1 VSTLRERLDRMRR
14 ERPLPPPAPSRASD
28 SVQVQETEALSSL
41 EQTLLG
47 ESGVGL
53 SLKVR
58 LERLVAVAAQKAR
71 QRCPEH
77 ARLEELVPGQV
88 VSNEHGSCYVV
99 EERRPLDLP
108 HGEVP
113 LARLRALSA
122 DGVRTLTAEPD
133 LDGFEPQHAVYL
145 DTETT
150 GLAGGS
156 GTAAFLIGIGFV
168 EGDEFCVRQ
177 YFMRDYDEE
186 PAMLWALAQD
196 LRGCRQLVTFNGKMF
211 DCPLLETRFRLGR
224 RRFPLAEAR
233 HLDLLHPARRLWKA
247 RLDSCRLVMLESA
260 LLRVSRVGD
269 IPGAEIPQAYFDFV
283 RDRDARRVA
292 RILDHNRQDI
302 VSLAALTALA
312 CQWVQDETL
321 AEDPRDVFSV
331 ARVFERAEL
340 HERSEAAYQRV
351 LAEVSDEE
359 SAVRRA
365 ALLRLAARRKRA
377 GEHAE
382 AARFW
387 RQAMAAGDLDALREL
402 AMFLEHRQRD
412 WDAALQLV
420 EEGLA
425 RVADDDDS
433 DERVTA
439 DLLRRRDRLRA
450 KLAHT

>member
-1 VSTLRERLDRMRR
+1 MSSLRERLDRMRR
-14 ERPLPPPAPSRASD
+14 EPPPPLPSRTSPVPS
-28 SVQVQETEALSSL
+28 QQTEALVSL
-41 EQTLLG
+41 EQALLG
-47 ESGVGL
+47 EDGAGL
-53 SLKVR
+53 PLKAR
-58 LERLVAVAAQKAR
+58 LERLVAVASQKAR

-88 VSNEHGSCYVV
+88 VNNEYGTCYVV

-108 HGEVP
+108 HGDIP
-113 LARLRALSA
+113 LARLNALSA
-122 DGVRTLTAEPD
+122 DGVRTLTAERD
-133 LDGFEPQHAVYL
+133 LEGFAPAHAVYL

-168 EGDEFCVRQ
+168 DGHEFCVRQ

-196 LRGCRQLVTFNGKMF
+196 LADCRQLVTFNGKLF

-260 LLRVSRVGD
+260 LLRVMRVGD
-269 IPGAEIPQAYFDFV
+269 IPGSEIPQAYFDFV

-292 RILDHNRQDI
+292 RVLEHNRQDI

-312 CQWVQDETL
+312 CQWVEDGSL
-321 AEDPRDVFSV
+321 AEDPRDVYSV

-351 LAEVSDEE
+351 LDEVRDER

-365 ALLRLAARRKRA
+365 ALLRLAARRKRV
-377 GEHAE
+377 GEHAA

-387 RQAMAAGDLDALREL
+387 REALAAGELDALREL

-425 RVADDDDS
+425 RIADDAES
-433 DERVTA
+433 SERVGA

-450 KLAHT
+450 KLARG